1 MGLFDI
7 FKGNKE
13 KIKKKNYLLIN
24 FLLNTSSDIPLVSGI
39 IKWTNKSWRTIIKA
53 KNANTIPGPIHPN
66 RNGTSDGII
75 AAKTQWVET
84 PKDCP

>member
-39 IKWTNKSWRTIIKA
+39 IKWTNKSCRIIINA
-53 KNANTIPGPIHPN
+53 KIPNTTPGPIIPN
-66 RNGTSDGII
+66 KNGTSEGII
-75 AAKTQWVET
+75 AARTQCVDV
-84 PKDCP
+84 PNDCP